1 MHKVR
6 PIAAGVVIRWLAVI
20 GWMGVI
26 FAFSSLTGS
35 QVPGRWGSLG
45 HFGEYAILGGLLLI
59 ALDSPER
66 ILPAIAL
73 ASAYGV
79 TDELHQLFVAGR
91 HCDPVDWLVDTLGA
105 AVGVFVVTRAYR
117 TLRSYRERRS

>member
-1 MHKVR
+1 M
-6 PIAAGVVIRWLAVI
+6 
-20 GWMGVI
+20 
-26 FAFSSLTGS
+26 
-35 QVPGRWGSLG
+35 
-45 HFGEYAILGGLLLI
+45 
-59 ALDSPER
+59 
-66 ILPAIAL
+66 
-73 ASAYGV
+73 